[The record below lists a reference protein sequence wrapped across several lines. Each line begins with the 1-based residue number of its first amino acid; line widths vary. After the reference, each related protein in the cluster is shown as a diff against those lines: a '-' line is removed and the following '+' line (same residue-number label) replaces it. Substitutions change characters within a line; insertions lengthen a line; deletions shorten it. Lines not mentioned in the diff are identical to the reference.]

1 MNEKLKIFFNGFV
14 TACIL
19 IISII
24 VTIIFRKN
32 RRRIDTDVR
41 KGIKQAGNAC
51 ESAKRTSTELERATE
66 SAIGIEQ
73 DIESTNE
80 RLTESIESSR
90 RILQELKKRHPEG

>member
-1 MNEKLKIFFNGFV
+1 MNEKLKIFFGGFIG
-14 TACIL
+14 ACIL
-19 IISII
+19 VISII
-24 VTIIFRKN
+24 ITIIFRKN
-32 RRRIDTDVR
+32 RHGTDTDVGE
-41 KGIKQAGNAC
+41 GIEQAGNTC